1 MVFKRVFFYVP
12 DWSWTAKHLPGHT
25 LHMKTLESTH
35 INHLSNLKPHTKKH
49 QNRGKPKF
57 TILIKQE
64 KIKSKLARMS
74 IHIKKILESDPVPK
88 SAEIR
93 KKFTRKIFRPKSVIF
108 WRNRFFV
115 WISTKNGQF
124 SNKNNLQ
131 TSLDR
136 SGQLSNLTSSF

>member
-35 INHLSNLKPHTKKH
+35 INHLSTKTLKSIKT
-49 QNRGKPKF
+49 GEKPKF

-64 KIKSKLARMS
+64 KIKSKLAHVS
-74 IHIKKILESDPVPK
+74 IHIKKILDSDPVPK

-93 KKFTRKIFRPKSVIF
+93 NISTKIDNFLYEFRPKIDNFLIKIICKLV
-108 WRNRFFV
+108 WTGPANYQTWPRRF
-115 WISTKNGQF
+115 
-124 SNKNNLQ
+124 
-131 TSLDR
+131 
-136 SGQLSNLTSSF
+136 

>member
-35 INHLSNLKPHTKKH
+35 INHLSTKTLKSIKT
-49 QNRGKPKF
+49 GEKPKF

-64 KIKSKLARMS
+64 KIKSKLAHVS

-93 KKFTRKIFRPKSVIF
+93 NISTKIDNFLYEFRPKIDNFLIKIICKLV
-108 WRNRFFV
+108 WTGPANYQTWPRRF
-115 WISTKNGQF
+115 
-124 SNKNNLQ
+124 
-131 TSLDR
+131 
-136 SGQLSNLTSSF
+136 